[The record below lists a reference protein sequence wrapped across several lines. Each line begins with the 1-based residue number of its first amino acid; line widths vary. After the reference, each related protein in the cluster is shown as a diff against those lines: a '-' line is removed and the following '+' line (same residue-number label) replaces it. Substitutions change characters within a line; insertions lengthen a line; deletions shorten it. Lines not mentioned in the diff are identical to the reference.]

1 MPRPARPRKHPV
13 TRSPEVE
20 EKSSKFLA
28 NTAEGKSEATV
39 GKTVMMER
47 ELIGVTLA
55 QERWHSF
62 PHANTVN
69 VTSIRPEVKNESG
82 TSLSPV
88 SLYWIPI
95 AGLSLGFAVLAV
107 IITVVVIIWARRG
120 AQRTDGDV
128 EKGSSGFPYGGT
140 RSEYKIR
147 IKVKFLNGINLGKVI
162 KLFIIFSRKRESRPR
177 AATSVCWTAPG

>member
-1 MPRPARPRKHPV
+1 V
-13 TRSPEVE
+13 EV
-20 EKSSKFLA
+20 KSSKFLV
-28 NTAEGKSEATV
+28 NTAESESKAIV

-82 TSLSPV
+82 TSSSPV

-95 AGLSLGFAVLAV
+95 AGLSLGFAVLAI
-107 IITVVVIIWARRG
+107 IITVVVIFWAKRG
-120 AQRTDGDV
+120 AQKTDSDA

-147 IKVKFLNGINLGKVI
+147 IKVKLFNGINLGKVI
-162 KLFIIFSRKRESRPR
+162 NSSLFLAKKENLDLE
-177 AATSVCWTAPG
+177 